1 MRCENTNDGETVRRC
16 FLTRTKHKKG
26 PTAGRAYPSRTGLLS
41 SKEGFEMVKPIP
53 EGYTSITPYL
63 IFEDANSAI
72 NFYEK
77 AFGAQELFRMPMGNR
92 IGHAEIQIGNS
103 RIMLADEAPQMDA
116 YGPKHHN
123 GSPVSLMLYVEDV
136 DSFSKKAVAAGAK
149 VLRPVKDQFY
159 GDRSGTFLD
168 PFGYKW
174 TIGTHVEDVSPEEM
188 ETRMAAVAAG

>member
-1 MRCENTNDGETVRRC
+1 
-16 FLTRTKHKKG
+16 
-26 PTAGRAYPSRTGLLS
+26 
-41 SKEGFEMVKPIP
+41 MVKPIP
-53 EGYTSITPYL
+53 DGYSSVTPYL

-72 NFYEK
+72 DFYGK

-92 IGHAEIQIGNS
+92 IAHAEIQIGNS

-123 GSPVSLMLYVEDV
+123 GSPVSLMLYVDDV
-136 DSFSKKAVAAGAK
+136 DSFTKEAVAAGAK
-149 VLRPVKDQFY
+149 VLRPVTNQFY

-174 TIGTHVEDVSPEEM
+174 TIGTHVEDVPPEEM
-188 ETRMAAVAAG
+188 ETRMASATVG

>member
-1 MRCENTNDGETVRRC
+1 
-16 FLTRTKHKKG
+16 
-26 PTAGRAYPSRTGLLS
+26 
-41 SKEGFEMVKPIP
+41 MVKPIP

-72 NFYEK
+72 HFYEK

-116 YGPKHHN
+116 YGPQHHN

-136 DSFSKKAVAAGAK
+136 DSFTKKAVAAGAK

-159 GDRSGTFLD
+159 GDRSGTLTD
-168 PFGYKW
+168 PFGHVW
-174 TIGTHVEDVSPEEM
+174 TIATHKEDLTEE
-188 ETRMAAVAAG
+188 ELQKRAEAAMKPSG